1 MANILGIKLSDLNQ
15 KEALKK
21 ISQILEKEGQSYAV
35 TPNPEIIL
43 QSLKDKKLAEI
54 INQADFSFADGMGLK
69 LAGLLRRKKIERVT
83 GSDLTPKL
91 LNLAEHKQKKILII
105 LWEKGLSSQK
115 EVQASLI
122 KKYPD
127 LKFLILMAPRQKK
140 LSKEIIDIINN
151 FSPAILFVALGF
163 PEQEK
168 LIYQHLS
175 DLKTVKFAI
184 GVGGTFDFITNK
196 IARAPKFL
204 RYLGLEWLWRLLLQP
219 KRLKRI
225 YRATLVFMFKI
236 LTHNY

>member
-1 MANILGIKLSDLNQ
+1 
-15 KEALKK
+15 
-21 ISQILEKEGQSYAV
+21 
-35 TPNPEIIL
+35 
-43 QSLKDKKLAEI
+43 
-54 INQADFSFADGMGLK
+54 
-69 LAGLLRRKKIERVT
+69 
-83 GSDLTPKL
+83 
-91 LNLAEHKQKKILII
+91 
-105 LWEKGLSSQK
+105 
-115 EVQASLI
+115 
-122 KKYPD
+122 
-127 LKFLILMAPRQKK
+127 MAPRQKK